1 MRLLSIL
8 TILAFVFQLA
18 AGELRIAVLSDLHVS
33 PGNGNDKVMPQLVDA
48 VNADGSDLVVVTG
61 DLTNR
66 GSDAELANIHKRL
79 LVIQK
84 PLYAI
89 PGNHETNWSESAG
102 LTFARLWG
110 DEKFA
115 VKRDGVV
122 LIGFST
128 GPYLKMGD
136 GYVRNEDV
144 AFLRESLAKLAGNGE
159 PVIVFCHS
167 PLAPDLGNGP
177 AIAELLRKY
186 NVAAVVCGHTHRQA
200 RRNIYGLDTVICRP
214 FSTGKTHGYNLLRFD
229 GKKTVEAVEK
239 RLGEEKSLPVESLPP
254 IEVKPVPA
262 EAPLPPGVAVDL
274 LYTDPASVYTGVAVS
289 TRSLCYGTSDGRLV
303 VRKLNGGPGWERKF
317 GLPFYSTPVI
327 FDGMI
332 GVGMTG
338 VPGGKGAGCVALI
351 PEIGPLSSISESFL
365 PTPGPVTGGGTVSG
379 GNLYIGGGKGEFLR
393 VDPSGK
399 AVKNDAAGFGTM
411 QGRPA
416 VGGGLVVFGA
426 WDTNLYALD
435 ANTLILRWKWN
446 NGNAHV
452 LYSPGNVVPAIG
464 NGQVVI
470 VAPDRFMTALDLK
483 TGKRI
488 WRNNTFQFRESLGVS
503 EDGDTAYA
511 KTMDGKLVAV
521 ETGEEAF
528 TPKWVCDLKFGYE
541 HAPCPV
547 LEAAE
552 IVYAGSRDGVIAA
565 VDAESGELL
574 WRFRG
579 GDSAVNEFTRGPD
592 GCVYATL
599 IEGAIYRINVK
610 PRKDAKP
617 LRVVSLSPNLTEM
630 IALLG
635 AEKMLVG
642 RTSACDRPESV
653 KSLPVVGIFG
663 APSMEALVAVR
674 PALVVAEVLRNP
686 ADAEA
691 LRAFGIRVELFPA
704 ANFEDYFRNL
714 ERLGALLG
722 RKEKAEKLIARAR
735 RKLTAWREA
744 DAGLPD
750 RRRPKVLVAI
760 DTAPVI
766 TAGGLSFL
774 TSMIELAGGRNVAA
788 GEDRGYFN
796 CSLEQIALW
805 NPDVILAPGLPAEK
819 LRELEQSPAWSGLA
833 AVKRGNVVTDFNP
846 DWLYRL
852 GPRNLDGVEALR
864 ERLAELVKR

>member
-8 TILAFVFQLA
+8 AILAFVFQLA

-33 PGNGNDKVMPQLVDA
+33 PGNDNDKTMPQLVEA

-66 GSDAELANIHKRL
+66 GSDAELANVHKRL
-79 LVIQK
+79 LGIQK

-102 LTFARLWG
+102 QGFARLWE

-136 GYVRNEDV
+136 GYIRSEDV
-144 AFLRESLAKLAGNGE
+144 AFLHESLAKLAGKGE
-159 PVIVFCHS
+159 PVIVFCHY
-167 PLAPDLGNGP
+167 PLAPELGNGP
-177 AIAELLRKY
+177 AIAELLSKY

-200 RRNIYGLDTVICRP
+200 RQKIYGLDTIACRP
-214 FSTGKTHGYNLLRFD
+214 LSGGKTYGYNLFRFD

-239 RLGEEKSLPVESLPP
+239 RLGETGAFPVEPLPP
-254 IEVKPVPA
+254 VEVKPVPE
-262 EAPLPPGVAVDL
+262 EAPLPPGVTVDL
-274 LYTDPASVYTGVAVS
+274 LYADPASVYTGVAVS
-289 TRSLCYGTSDGRLV
+289 EQSLCYGTSDGRLV

-317 GLPFYSTPVI
+317 GFPFYSTPA
-327 FDGMI
+327 FFGGMI

-338 VPGGKGAGCVALI
+338 GPDGKGPGCVALI
-351 PEIGPLSSISESFL
+351 PEAGRFSGVSESFL
-365 PTPGPVTGGGTVSG
+365 PTPGPVTGGGTVFDG
-379 GNLYIGGGKGEFLR
+379 KLYIGGGKGEFLR
-393 VDPSGK
+393 IDPFGK
-399 AVKNDAAGFGTM
+399 TVKNDTAGFGTM

-435 ANTLILRWKWN
+435 AETLELRWKWN
-446 NGNAHV
+446 NGKSNV

-464 NGQVVI
+464 NGQVII
-470 VAPDRFMTALDLK
+470 VAPDRFATALDLK
-483 TGKRI
+483 TGRQI
-488 WRNNTFQFRESLGVS
+488 WRNNVFKVRESLGVS
-503 EDGDTAYA
+503 EDGETVYA
-511 KTMDGKLVAV
+511 KTMDGKLVGFQ
-521 ETGEEAF
+521 TGEESPLVGML
-528 TPKWVCDLKFGYE
+528 TDLKFGYD

-547 LEAAE
+547 LEADG
-552 IVYAGSRDGVIAA
+552 VVFTGSRDGVIAA
-565 VDAESGELL
+565 VDAKRGELL

-592 GCVYATL
+592 GNVYATL
-599 IEGAIYRINVK
+599 VEGKIYRIKVK
-610 PRKDAKP
+610 PREGSST
-617 LRVVSLSPNLTEM
+617 LRIVSLSPNLTEM
-630 IALLG
+630 IASLG

-653 KSLPVVGIFG
+653 KSLPAVGTFDT
-663 APSMEALVAVR
+663 PSMEALLAVR
-674 PALVVAEVLRNP
+674 PTLVVAEALRNP

-691 LRAFGIRVELFPA
+691 LRSFGIRVELFPA
-704 ANFEDYFRNL
+704 ANFDDCFRNL

-722 RKEKAEKLIARAR
+722 RKAKAEKMVTRAR
-735 RKLTAWREA
+735 RQFEAWREA

-760 DTAPVI
+760 GVAPVI
-766 TAGGLSFL
+766 TAGKPSFL

-788 GEDRGYFN
+788 GEDHNYFN
-796 CSLEQIALW
+796 CSLEQVALW
-805 NPDVILAPGLPAEK
+805 NPDVIFAPGLPAEK
-819 LRELEQSPAWSGLA
+819 LRELEQSPAWSGLS
-833 AVKRGNVVTDFNP
+833 AVKRGNVITDFDP
-846 DWLYRL
+846 DLLYRL
-852 GPRNLDGVEALR
+852 GPRSLDGIEALR
-864 ERLAELVKR
+864 ERLKKLN